1 MAKPTPQLLL
11 GILRHRMQYDFPVG
25 AYYESIWAAWE
36 ERIKQGQKQE
46 QANLKK
52 MYESWGGHPDADDW
66 AADDNYMIGEAT
78 RSMYAALCVAIWA
91 QCETTLGALSR
102 FVGKKPS
109 HKIIDVKKSFKSSAR
124 IDMEH
129 CAGYSIF
136 NGLRILNNSFKHS
149 DGKYRASGR
158 PVHDQ
163 LDPAFEM
170 SAQVRLDSSDRI
182 EYENLDLSA
191 VVDGCGRFF
200 GDLIAQLDSHVK
212 TSQAGGPP

>member
-1 MAKPTPQLLL
+1 M
-11 GILRHRMQYDFPVG
+11 
-25 AYYESIWAAWE
+25 
-36 ERIKQGQKQE
+36 
-46 QANLKK
+46 
-52 MYESWGGHPDADDW
+52 
-66 AADDNYMIGEAT
+66 
-78 RSMYAALCVAIWA
+78 
-91 QCETTLGALSR
+91 
-102 FVGKKPS
+102 GKKPS